1 MYHFDLIAQISEE
14 EEFLIWRTRLWRD
27 ESKYDRSFV
36 IWDLFVFIF
45 EHCDLACISRRNKHM
60 QFLLHFFARYLPSHH
75 STSFSAARNIQK
87 LTCFLN
93 DSLIIFHFYAVYYLA
108 AAATML
114 WCCGKLDPT
123 TTTKPPACFGL
134 ETSLRKLNG
143 RRGVQRRMAFTFYF
157 EVSSR
162 EKRVFQCDG
171 NQLMKNMWNK
181 SAISKLLII
190 QTINRWEFF

>member
-1 MYHFDLIAQISEE
+1 MYHFHLIPQISEE

-27 ESKYDRSFV
+27 ESMYDRSFV

-45 EHCDLACISRRNKHM
+45 EHCDLACNSRRNKHM
-60 QFLLHFFARYLPSHH
+60 QFLMHFFGRYLPSHH

-93 DSLIIFHFYAVYYLA
+93 DSLIIFHFSAVYYLA

-123 TTTKPPACFGL
+123 TTVPPLWTRDVTKKIERAERRPKADGFHFL
-134 ETSLRKLNG
+134 LRSLL
-143 RRGVQRRMAFTFYF
+143 T
-157 EVSSR
+157 R
-162 EKRVFQCDG
+162 EESLSVWR
-171 NQLMKNMWNK
+171 K
-181 SAISKLLII
+181 SAYEEHVK
-190 QTINRWEFF
+190 

>member
-1 MYHFDLIAQISEE
+1 M
-14 EEFLIWRTRLWRD
+14 
-27 ESKYDRSFV
+27 V
-36 IWDLFVFIF
+36 ILN
-45 EHCDLACISRRNKHM
+45 HCDLACNSRRNKHM
-60 QFLLHFFARYLPSHH
+60 QFLLHFFAIARYLPSHH

-114 WCCGKLDPT
+114 WAAASSIL
-123 TTTKPPACFGL
+123 PPPCHRFGL
-134 ETSLRKLNG
+134 ETSLRKFNG

-162 EKRVFQCDG
+162 EKRVFQCHG
-171 NQLMKNMWNK
+171 NQLMKNM
-181 SAISKLLII
+181 
-190 QTINRWEFF
+190 